1 MSMNQSEDSQIR
13 TSSDADLAFAVVVL
27 ASFFATFSSIK
38 TATPLEIVLMILLG
52 TSYLTIGIYGFA
64 FCAKKQRLILSIG
77 YFVFQILLGG
87 WIVYLSKGAGFNA
100 MVLLPLA
107 GHAVILLPRRI
118 SYFAQF
124 SILLAYVGAV
134 YAFSEDLQA
143 VWEGLPIFFAGLVFI
158 VVFTQMAL
166 NEEAS
171 RREVERLVKELT
183 QANQQ
188 LRDYAAQIE
197 DLAITKER
205 NRLAREIHDGLGHYL
220 TSIHMQIK
228 AADALVKT
236 DPAKSSEHLQ
246 KAISLTQ
253 EALVDVRQSV
263 GTLRSQPNQD
273 VPLEKVIPQLFENA
287 KSFGISPRLEI
298 IGTTRELSA
307 TTYWTLYRAVQEG
320 ISNACKHS
328 KARNLSICLDY
339 SSPDWVVLV
348 VEDDGIGAGDLKEG
362 FGLMGLRERV
372 QIVGGEFELL
382 ENSIEG
388 FGFKIKVPA

>member
-1 MSMNQSEDSQIR
+1 MNEPSDSQIR

-38 TATPLEIVLMILLG
+38 AATPLEIVLMIVLG

-64 FCAKKQRLILSIG
+64 YCARRSNLLLSIG
-77 YFVFQILLGG
+77 YFIVQIVFGG
-87 WIVYLSKGAGFNA
+87 WIVYLGKGAGFNA

-107 GHAVILLPRRI
+107 GHAVILLPRKI

-124 SILLAYVGAV
+124 SILLGYVVAV
-134 YAFSEDLQA
+134 YAFSDNLQT

-166 NEEAS
+166 NEESS
-171 RREVERLVKELT
+171 RREVERLVGELT

-188 LRDYAAQIE
+188 LRNYAAQIE
-197 DLAITKER
+197 DMAIIKER

-228 AADALVKT
+228 AADALLKT
-236 DPAKSSEHLQ
+236 DPSKSSEHLQ
-246 KAISLTQ
+246 KAISLAQ

-263 GTLRSQPNQD
+263 GTLRSQPDQD
-273 VPLEKVIPQLFENA
+273 IPLEKAIPQLFESA
-287 KSFGISPRLEI
+287 KPFGIEASLHITGKVRAL
-298 IGTTRELSA
+298 GA

-320 ISNACKHS
+320 VSNACKHS
-328 KARNLSICLDY
+328 KASHLSVCIDY
-339 SSPDWVVLV
+339 SESDWVALTIQ
-348 VEDDGIGAGDLKEG
+348 DDGVGVDELKEG

-372 QIVGGEFELL
+372 QIVGGEFHLL
-382 ENSIEG
+382 HNYTKG
-388 FGFKIKVPA
+388 FGFKIRVPA

>member
-1 MSMNQSEDSQIR
+1 MGMNRSDDSQIR

-27 ASFFATFSSIK
+27 ASFFAAFSSMK
-38 TATPLEIVLMILLG
+38 TATPLEIILMIVLG
-52 TSYLTIGIYGFA
+52 TAYLALGIYGFGY
-64 FCAKKQRLILSIG
+64 CVRTQNLMLSIG
-77 YFVFQILLGG
+77 YFGVQIFLGS

-124 SILLAYVGAV
+124 SILVGYVGAV
-134 YAFSEDLQA
+134 YAFSENLQV
-143 VWEGLPIFFAGLVFI
+143 VWDGMPIFFAGLVFI

-197 DLAITKER
+197 EMAIIKER

-228 AADALVKT
+228 AASALLAN
-236 DPAKSSEHLQ
+236 DPKKSAEHLQ
-246 KAISLTQ
+246 KATSLTQ
-253 EALVDVRQSV
+253 EALADVRQSV
-263 GTLRSQPNQD
+263 GTLRSQPNQYT
-273 VPLEKVIPQLFENA
+273 PLDKVVLQLFETV
-287 KSFGISPRLEI
+287 KTFGIEPALEVR
-298 IGTTRELSA
+298 GVSREISA

-328 KARNLSICLDY
+328 NARNLWVCLDY
-339 SSPDWVVLV
+339 SAPDAVVLTV
-348 VEDDGIGAGDLKEG
+348 KDNGIGSDELKEG

-372 QIVGGEFELL
+372 QIVGGEFEIFS
-382 ENSIEG
+382 NPNEG
-388 FGFKIKVPA
+388 FGFSIKVPV

>member
-1 MSMNQSEDSQIR
+1 MNQSTESQIR

-27 ASFFATFSSIK
+27 ASFFATFSSMK
-38 TATPLEIVLMILLG
+38 AATPLEIILMIVLG

-64 FCAKKQRLILSIG
+64 YCSKSQKLILSIA
-77 YFVFQILLGG
+77 YFIIQILLGA
-87 WIVYLSKGAGFNA
+87 WIVYLGKGAGFNA

-124 SILLAYVGAV
+124 SILLAYVVAV
-134 YAFSEDLQA
+134 YAFSDNLQS

-171 RREVERLVKELT
+171 RREVERLVGELT
-183 QANQQ
+183 HANQQ

-197 DLAITKER
+197 DLAIIKER

-228 AADALVKT
+228 AASALLNN
-236 DPAKSSEHLQ
+236 DPQKSAQHLQ
-246 KAISLTQ
+246 KAITLTQ
-253 EALVDVRQSV
+253 EALSDVRQSV
-263 GTLRSQPNQD
+263 GTLRSQPHQD
-273 VPLEKVIPQLFENA
+273 IPLEKIIPRLLESA
-287 KSFGISPRLEI
+287 KSFGIEPELRV
-298 IGTTRELSA
+298 IGVGRELSA
-307 TTYWTLYRAVQEG
+307 TTYWTLFRAVQEG

-328 KARNLSICLDY
+328 RARNLSVCLDY
-339 SSPDWVVLV
+339 SSPDWVVLTLQ
-348 VEDDGIGAGDLKEG
+348 DDGVGVDNLKEG

-372 QIVGGEFELL
+372 QIVGGDFQLL
-382 ENSIEG
+382 EGPSKG

>member
-1 MSMNQSEDSQIR
+1 
-13 TSSDADLAFAVVVL
+13 
-27 ASFFATFSSIK
+27 
-38 TATPLEIVLMILLG
+38 
-52 TSYLTIGIYGFA
+52 
-64 FCAKKQRLILSIG
+64 
-77 YFVFQILLGG
+77 
-87 WIVYLSKGAGFNA
+87 
-100 MVLLPLA
+100 
-107 GHAVILLPRRI
+107 
-118 SYFAQF
+118 
-124 SILLAYVGAV
+124 
-134 YAFSEDLQA
+134 LQA

-171 RREVERLVKELT
+171 RREVERLVGELT

-197 DLAITKER
+197 DLATIKER

-228 AADALVKT
+228 AASALLKN
-236 DPAKSSEHLQ
+236 DSQKSVEHLQ

-253 EALVDVRQSV
+253 EALTDVRQSV

-273 VPLEKVIPQLFENA
+273 IPLEKVIPQLFESA
-287 KSFGISPRLEI
+287 KSFGIEPELLVVGVS
-298 IGTTRELSA
+298 RELSA
-307 TTYWTLYRAVQEG
+307 TTYWTLYRAIQEG

-328 KARNLSICLDY
+328 KARHLSICLDY
-339 SSPDWVVLV
+339 SPPDWVVLTLQ
-348 VEDDGIGAGDLKEG
+348 DDGVGVNDLKEG

-372 QIVGGEFELL
+372 QIVGGEFQLL
-382 ENSIEG
+382 EHPLRG

>member
-1 MSMNQSEDSQIR
+1 MMNKSSDSQIR

-27 ASFFATFSSIK
+27 ASFFATFSSMK
-38 TATPLEIVLMILLG
+38 AATPLEIILMIVLG
-52 TSYLTIGIYGFA
+52 TTYLTIGIYGFA
-64 FCAKKQRLILSIG
+64 FCAKSQNLLLSIG
-77 YFVFQILLGG
+77 YFIVQILLGA
-87 WIVYLSKGAGFNA
+87 WIVYLGRGAGFNA

-107 GHAVILLPRRI
+107 GHAVILLPQRI

-134 YAFSEDLQA
+134 YAFADNLQA

-171 RREVERLVKELT
+171 RREVERLVGELT

-197 DLAITKER
+197 DLAIIKER

-228 AADALVKT
+228 AANALMIN
-236 DPAKSSEHLQ
+236 DPQKSAEHLQ

-253 EALVDVRQSV
+253 EALSDVRQSV
-263 GTLRSQPNQD
+263 GTLRSQPYQD
-273 VPLEKVIPQLFENA
+273 IPLEKIIPQLLESA
-287 KSFGISPRLEI
+287 KSFGIEPELQV
-298 IGTTRELSA
+298 IGVGRELNA

-328 KARNLSICLDY
+328 KARNLSVCLDY
-339 SSPDWVVLV
+339 SSPEWVVLTLQ
-348 VEDDGIGAGDLKEG
+348 DDGVGVDELKEG

-372 QIVGGEFELL
+372 QIVGGYFQLL
-382 ENSIEG
+382 ENPSKG
-388 FGFKIKVPA
+388 FGFRIKVPA

>member
-1 MSMNQSEDSQIR
+1 MMNQSSDSRIR

-27 ASFFATFSSIK
+27 ASFFATFSSMK
-38 TATPLEIVLMILLG
+38 AATPLEIVLMIVLG
-52 TSYLTIGIYGFA
+52 TTYLSAGIYGYA
-64 FCAKKQRLILSIG
+64 YCVKSQNPILSIG
-77 YFVFQILLGG
+77 YFVIQIFLGA

-118 SYFAQF
+118 SYFVQF
-124 SILLAYVGAV
+124 GILLGYVGAV
-134 YAFSEDLQA
+134 YAFSQNLQI
-143 VWEGLPIFFAGLVFI
+143 VWEGLPIFVAGLIFI

-171 RREVERLVKELT
+171 RREVERLVRELT

-197 DLAITKER
+197 DLAIIKER

-228 AADALVKT
+228 AANALLKN
-236 DPAKSSEHLQ
+236 DPQKSAEHLQ
-246 KAISLTQ
+246 KATSLTQ
-253 EALVDVRQSV
+253 EALADVRQSV

-273 VPLEKVIPQLFENA
+273 LPLEKVIPQLFESA
-287 KSFGISPRLEI
+287 KTFGIEPKLQI
-298 IGTTRELSA
+298 IGTGRELSA

-328 KARNLSICLDY
+328 QARNLSIYLDY
-339 SSPDWVVLV
+339 SSPEWVFLTVR
-348 VEDDGIGAGDLKEG
+348 DDGIGVENLKEG

-372 QIVGGEFELL
+372 QIVGGEFTL
-382 ENSIEG
+382 IEDQTQG
-388 FGFKIKVPA
+388 FGFRIKVPS

>member
-1 MSMNQSEDSQIR
+1 MNQSTESQIR

-27 ASFFATFSSIK
+27 ASFFATFSSMK
-38 TATPLEIVLMILLG
+38 AATPLEIILMIVLG

-64 FCAKKQRLILSIG
+64 YCSKSQKLILSIA
-77 YFVFQILLGG
+77 YFIIQILLGA
-87 WIVYLSKGAGFNA
+87 WIVYLGKGAGFNA

-124 SILLAYVGAV
+124 SILLAYVVAV
-134 YAFSEDLQA
+134 YAFSDNLQS

-171 RREVERLVKELT
+171 RREVERLVGELT
-183 QANQQ
+183 HANQQ

-197 DLAITKER
+197 DLAIIKER

-228 AADALVKT
+228 AASALLNN
-236 DPAKSSEHLQ
+236 DPQKSAQHLQ
-246 KAISLTQ
+246 KAITLTQ
-253 EALVDVRQSV
+253 EALSDVRQSV
-263 GTLRSQPNQD
+263 GTLRSQPHQD
-273 VPLEKVIPQLFENA
+273 IPLEKIIPRLLESA
-287 KSFGISPRLEI
+287 KSFGIEPELRV
-298 IGTTRELSA
+298 IGVGRELSA
-307 TTYWTLYRAVQEG
+307 TTYWTLFRAVQEG

-328 KARNLSICLDY
+328 RARNLSVCLDY
-339 SSPDWVVLV
+339 SSPDWVVLTLQ
-348 VEDDGIGAGDLKEG
+348 DDGVGVDNLKEG

-372 QIVGGEFELL
+372 QIVGGDFQLL
-382 ENSIEG
+382 ESPSKG